1 MRLDPRIVVPA
12 ALTTAALA
20 FPAAGGAQVPE
31 THVFCPNNGDINSM
45 WIPQST
51 VAAPASAEKDNNGDT
66 LVCQKVDNEEPV
78 KDNNNPL
85 QDPVPSLNPE
95 DYTDNIIV

>member
-1 MRLDPRIVVPA
+1 LRLDRRILVPA

-20 FPAAGGAQVPE
+20 FPAAGAAALPD
-31 THVFCPNNGDINSM
+31 THVFCPNNGDLNSA

-51 VAAPASAEKDNNGDT
+51 IVAPASAEKDNNGDT
-66 LVCQKVDNEEPV
+66 LVCQKIDNPEPV

-85 QDPVPSLNPE
+85 QSPLPSLNPN
-95 DYTDNIIV
+95 DYTDNIVL